1 MRAAANPGSF
11 RDPAARVYELRAES
25 PRGAPRR
32 VLRGL
37 DEDARAALSD
47 LLATPFWREAAA
59 RRQVVETT
67 LLDAARDEEAAG
79 IAEEGWAG
87 VAEHAVVPF
96 VSYPYE
102 WSFAMLRDAALL
114 QLDLT
119 EAALR
124 AGWMTKDATPY
135 NVQFVGNRP
144 VFIDAPSFVRR
155 APGAPWVGYRQFCA
169 MFLTPL
175 MLHAHL
181 GIDHRPVLRSALDGV
196 SPTEAQAYFR
206 GLARLKAGVLGHVT
220 LPALVERAITA
231 RERDDAPAAKRGGG
245 RQSDAMVLGLV
256 QSLRRTVARC
266 RLPGARSD
274 WDAYEA
280 TNSYEAEDAAA
291 KADFVRAAVTARPR
305 DEVWDLGSN
314 TGTYARLAAGH
325 ARRVVALDADHAAID
340 RLYGRLAAGGEDNVL
355 PLVMNL
361 ANASPAQGWAG
372 RERMAFD
379 ERGAPDMVL
388 CLALIHHLRIGANV
402 PVASVLGWLAGLG
415 AEVVIEFVSRED
427 AMVRKLLTNREDVF
441 SDYRQEVFEVEA
453 TARFEVAA
461 RRPLKGGSRTI
472 YHLVPR

>member
-11 RDPAARVYELRAES
+11 RDPAARVYELRAS
-25 PRGAPRR
+25 GAERPPRR

-37 DEDARAALSD
+37 DAEAHEA
-47 LLATPFWREAAA
+47 LLALLAAPFWQDAA
-59 RRQVVETT
+59 RRGQVVKTT
-67 LLDAARDEEAAG
+67 LLDPEADADAAAIRA
-79 IAEEGWAG
+79 EGWAG

-124 AGWMTKDATPY
+124 AGFTTKDATPY
-135 NVQFVGNRP
+135 NIQFVGHRP

-155 APGAPWVGYRQFCA
+155 AEGAPWVAYRQFCA

-181 GIDHRPVLRSALDGV
+181 GLDHRPVLRSALDGV

-206 GLARLKAGVLGHVT
+206 GLARLKAGVLSHVT
-220 LPALVERAITA
+220 LPAMVERMIAG
-231 RERDDAPAAKRGGG
+231 RERDDAPAAKRTGAK
-245 RQSDAMVLGLV
+245 QSDAMVIGLV
-256 QSLRRTVARC
+256 QSLRRTVERC
-266 RLPGARSD
+266 RLPAARSD

-280 TNSYEAEDAAA
+280 THSYEAADAEA
-291 KADFVRAAVTARPR
+291 KRAFVVDAVTRTAR

-314 TGTYARLAAGH
+314 TGAYARAAAAH

-340 RLYGRLAAGGEDNVL
+340 RLYGRLAEGGEANVL

-361 ANASPAQGWAG
+361 ANASPSQGWAG
-372 RERMAFD
+372 RERLAFD
-379 ERGAPDMVL
+379 RRGAPDIVL

-402 PVASVLGWLAGLG
+402 PVASFLDWLASLR

-441 SDYRQEVFEVEA
+441 SDYHQDVFEREA
-453 TARFEVAA
+453 TARFAVIA
-461 RRPLKGGSRTI
+461 RTPLKEGTRTL
-472 YHLVPR
+472 YHLAPR